1 MIGPRIRFDDG
12 AACEQ
17 GMACPARSARRGGV
31 WPTLASMTPADAEWL
46 KERVRARLT
55 ADGEGRITYASRA
68 NAVQGRVPG

>member
-1 MIGPRIRFDDG
+1 
-12 AACEQ
+12 
-17 GMACPARSARRGGV
+17 
-31 WPTLASMTPADAEWL
+31 MTPADAEWL